1 MSRGKF
7 NNKILAV
14 FTPPKTW
21 VLERTLSFQPD
32 VQIIDDIKVL
42 HKIGVNVSAT
52 GRISCHKGMKTDLAS
67 VPRACWAILSPWDV
81 ARPAVIH
88 DHLYS
93 SLRKYYDS
101 EGMDKKLWK
110 RARAIADGIFLAGMH
125 SADPPVPKSK
135 IYAAYYAVRA
145 FGRWPAS
152 KKEAQ

>member
-101 EGMDKKLWK
+101 EGMDETLEK
-110 RARAIADGIFLAGMH
+110 G
-125 SADPPVPKSK
+125 KS
-135 IYAAYYAVRA
+135 YC
-145 FGRWPAS
+145 
-152 KKEAQ
+152 